1 MTPGYPQ
8 PVHKVAPPP
17 VENGAGEK
25 KRRRVWPVLVSVA
38 LVGVLVLGVGGWR
51 WWQNRAKFAAPAAA
65 TIAEPMPGPVLE
77 RLTSAPSAGATLGE
91 QLEPLVTG
99 SVLGKNVSVSV
110 VDLRTGKVLY
120 ERDPTN
126 TVIPA
131 SNTKLVTAAAVL
143 ATRGG
148 AYRITTRAVAGANP
162 GEVVLVGAG
171 DATLAVDGEGFYTG
185 AGRLDQLA
193 EQIRKTL
200 GATPPTKVIVDG
212 SLYSGPQLGPEWEP
226 NANGEGFT
234 SKITALMIDGARQ
247 DPKDREMPFD
257 RHDDP
262 ELAAGQALAKLL
274 GLPAS
279 AVSRGVA
286 PAAGSAAP
294 PSGTT
299 TVAPGA
305 QLGAVKSAPMV
316 RQLEQMLGESDNTL
330 AEALARQ
337 VALAKGKPASFDGAA
352 QAVEQVLTELG
363 LPAGQF
369 DLADGAG
376 YSRLNQLSPAVLTGL
391 MAKAANGQHAAL
403 ADLFNLLPVAGW
415 SGSMDYRFAK
425 PEAASG
431 LGVVRAK
438 SGTLNKVNSISG
450 VVQTVDGGL
459 LAFAVLAENVP
470 TWQYPAQDALDKIVA
485 KIASCGCG

>member
-1 MTPGYPQ
+1 M
-8 PVHKVAPPP
+8 
-17 VENGAGEK
+17 
-25 KRRRVWPVLVSVA
+25 
-38 LVGVLVLGVGGWR
+38 
-51 WWQNRAKFAAPAAA
+51 
-65 TIAEPMPGPVLE
+65 
-77 RLTSAPSAGATLGE
+77 
-91 QLEPLVTG
+91 
-99 SVLGKNVSVSV
+99 
-110 VDLRTGKVLY
+110 
-120 ERDPTN
+120 
-126 TVIPA
+126 
-131 SNTKLVTAAAVL
+131 
-143 ATRGG
+143 
-148 AYRITTRAVAGANP
+148 ITTEAVAGANP
-162 GEVVLVGAG
+162 VEVVLVGAG
-171 DATLAVDGEGFYTG
+171 DATLAVDAGGFYTG
-185 AGRLDQLA
+185 AGRLDDLA
-193 EQIRKTL
+193 AQIKRAL
-200 GATPPTKVIVDG
+200 GSTVPTRVIVDG

-226 NANGEGFT
+226 NANEEGYT

-247 DPKDREMPFD
+247 DPKDREMPFQ
-257 RHDDP
+257 RHPDP

-274 GLPAS
+274 GVPS
-279 AVSRGVA
+279 NAVSHGVA
-286 PAAGSAAP
+286 PTPQAAP
-294 PSGTT
+294 PSGAAST
-299 TVAPGA
+299 PGA
-305 QLGAVKSAPMV
+305 RLGAVKSAPML

-352 QAVEQVLTELG
+352 EAVEQVLTELG

-391 MAKAANGQHAAL
+391 MAKAASGQQPAL

-425 PEAASG
+425 PEAATG

-438 SGTLNKVNSISG
+438 SGTLSKVNSISG
-450 VVQTVDGGL
+450 VVQTADGAL